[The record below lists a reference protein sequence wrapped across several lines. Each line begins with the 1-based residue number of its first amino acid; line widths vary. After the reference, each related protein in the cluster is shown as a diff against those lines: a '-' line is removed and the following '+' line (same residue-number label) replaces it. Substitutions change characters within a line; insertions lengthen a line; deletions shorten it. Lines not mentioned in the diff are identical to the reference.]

1 MKDELAKLR
10 NMNPAE
16 LLKEEGERREEIW
29 KLRIQM
35 TTGQLQDPHK
45 IRMVRRSLA
54 RLLTIRREAEL
65 QAQRG
70 NQ

>member
-16 LLKEEGERREEIW
+16 LLKEETERREEIW
-29 KLRIQM
+29 KLRLQM

-45 IRMVRRSLA
+45 IRRVRRSLA
-54 RLLTIRREAEL
+54 RLLTVQHEAEL
-65 QAQRG
+65 LAQRG
-70 NQ
+70 DQ

>member
-10 NMNPAE
+10 NMSPAE
-16 LLKEEGERREEIW
+16 LLKEEIERREEIW

-54 RLLTIRREAEL
+54 RLLTVRHEVEL

>member
-16 LLKEEGERREEIW
+16 SLKEEDERREEIW

-54 RLLTIRREAEL
+54 RLLTVRREAEL